1 MFNTLNQVDWNL
13 LHQQKLTLLEMLNRR
28 RSNSPEAE
36 ALSGIINLLDTL
48 QDEAADAGIWAFP
61 GDSETEEVPAA
72 QPPSKRYYVEDDE
85 GHHHGPLDN
94 YEEAAT
100 AADAIHGRIIAQ
112 NVDASF
118 VAQCKTVGKEV
129 PDGQA

>member
-1 MFNTLNQVDWNL
+1 MFNTLNQVDGDL

-61 GDSETEEVPAA
+61 DETEDEPAA

-112 NVDASF
+112 DVAPPF
-118 VAQCKTVGKEV
+118 VAQCKTVGKGV
-129 PDGQA
+129 RDGQA

>member
-61 GDSETEEVPAA
+61 DETEDEPAT

-112 NVDASF
+112 DVDPPF
-118 VAQCKTVGKEV
+118 VAQCKTVGKGV
-129 PDGQA
+129 RDGQA